1 MSEVE
6 ESMAAGRAPTDVAA
20 ERAAAA
26 ASKGGSAPSK
36 GDGLDDKTKDELLE
50 EAEARGV
57 EVKTSASKAEIL
69 AALRGA

>member
-1 MSEVE
+1 MSETE
-6 ESMAAGRAPTDVAA
+6 QSMAAGRAPTDVAA

-26 ASKGGSAPSK
+26 AKASGSAPVE
-36 GDGLDDKTKDELLE
+36 GDGLDAKTKDELLE

-69 AALRGA
+69 TALRA